1 MIRRVINK
9 IFLQNI
15 FPESIFVFRIYYVQE
30 RVKVRT
36 VHKQMYII
44 FCKFGFSNLFMFIL
58 NLIISFSN
66 LHNNFRLLPTL
77 LDTSQ
82 VSVYNIPRGF

>member
-1 MIRRVINK
+1 M
-9 IFLQNI
+9 
-15 FPESIFVFRIYYVQE
+15 
-30 RVKVRT
+30 KVRT

-58 NLIISFSN
+58 NLIRSFPN
-66 LHNNFRLLPTL
+66 LHDNSRLLLTL

-82 VSVYNIPRGF
+82 VSVYDIPRGF